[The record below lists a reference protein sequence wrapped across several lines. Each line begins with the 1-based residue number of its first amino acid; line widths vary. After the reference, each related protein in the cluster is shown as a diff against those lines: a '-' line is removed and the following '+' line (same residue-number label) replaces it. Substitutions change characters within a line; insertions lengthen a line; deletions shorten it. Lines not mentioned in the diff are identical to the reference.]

1 MKRLLISSPKGGS
14 GKTNLAR
21 NLAVAAAAAGLK
33 VATVDLDRQRTLSKW
48 FGRRSTELIDF
59 PHYQADMIDTPELIS
74 DEALKNRDLVIF
86 DTPPSVEESPAE
98 IKALIMAANLVLI
111 PTRPT
116 IDDAESAVPMMRM
129 VRDYGRQAAFV
140 LNAVK
145 PRVNVLGIKTLL
157 ARVGTICPFEIADR
171 TDFARAAEQGMA
183 LPEVPK
189 HPGAAEILGVWEF
202 ACSEI
207 WGHKG

>member
-74 DEALKNRDLVIF
+74 DEALKNRDLNRAGIVG
-86 DTPPSVEESPAE
+86 
-98 IKALIMAANLVLI
+98 
-111 PTRPT
+111 
-116 IDDAESAVPMMRM
+116 
-129 VRDYGRQAAFV
+129 GR
-140 LNAVK
+140 N
-145 PRVNVLGIKTLL
+145 
-157 ARVGTICPFEIADR
+157 
-171 TDFARAAEQGMA
+171 
-183 LPEVPK
+183 
-189 HPGAAEILGVWEF
+189 
-202 ACSEI
+202 S
-207 WGHKG
+207 